1 MTPLRI
7 LWEQLL
13 TGSRYL
19 CLVSVIRNRESK
31 EKRGLIDLNCRTF
44 QDGLNEVFSRRWEQ
58 LEEPNHLNHLDG
70 GVA

>member
-1 MTPLRI
+1 LS
-7 LWEQLL
+7 LFSGQWL
-13 TGSRYL
+13 TEFRYL

-58 LEEPNHLNHLDG
+58 LEEPNHLEQLGD
-70 GVA
+70 AALT